1 MVKAYRTAVPRP
13 DREREKASTGS
24 GPVKTYKMSPEEMED
39 HFART
44 GAAKATVHVGS
55 KHASI
60 VEPKAAD
67 QARDKRRTAKEIDKQ
82 EVIGLVAQG
91 LSYHK
96 VEEQVGIPKGTL
108 RYRLKK
114 WGLVGLDQIKA
125 KELLGSPVQ
134 PEDTEAQNASLKDY
148 EQKLAEWDSL
158 NQELQQLKLAHTS
171 LKKDYEELFKSHDAS
186 VNRAS
191 SLLDRCLEL
200 EEELKRW
207 NDNDDE
213 TQELLLEIMAER
225 DQLSKH
231 AAEVQVQF
239 AEMIEDRNNWKQ
251 TALEAKQAI
260 AELEAEAPASDKTAD
275 NVNSPAHYTQGG
287 IETIDYIR
295 AKLTPEEFVG
305 YCKGNILKYVSRASH
320 KGGLEDLRKAGK
332 YIEFAVKS

>member
-1 MVKAYRTAVPRP
+1 
-13 DREREKASTGS
+13 
-24 GPVKTYKMSPEEMED
+24 MED

-44 GAAKATVHVGS
+44 GAAKATVLEGS

-67 QARDKRRTAKEIDKQ
+67 QAKDKRRTAKEIDKH
-82 EVIGLVAQG
+82 EVIGLIAQG

-125 KELLGSPVQ
+125 KELLGSAAQ
-134 PEDTEAQNASLKDY
+134 PEDMAVQNASLKDY

-158 NQELQQLKLAHTS
+158 NQELQQLRIEHTS
-171 LKKDYEELFKSHDAS
+171 LKKDYEELSKLHEDSA
-186 VNRAS
+186 NRAKI
-191 SLLDRCLEL
+191 LLDRCLEL
-200 EEELKRW
+200 EEGLKKW
-207 NDNDDE
+207 NDNDNE

-239 AEMIEDRNNWKQ
+239 AEMLEDRNNWKQ

-260 AELEAEAPASDKTAD
+260 AELEALRGLGVTNKTAD

-295 AKLTPEEFVG
+295 AKLTPEEFIG

>member
-44 GAAKATVHVGS
+44 GTAKATVHVGS

-67 QARDKRRTAKEIDKQ
+67 QAKDKRRTAKEIDKH
-82 EVIGLVAQG
+82 EVIGLIAQG

-158 NQELQQLKLAHTS
+158 NQELQQLK
-171 LKKDYEELFKSHDAS
+171 
-186 VNRAS
+186 
-191 SLLDRCLEL
+191 
-200 EEELKRW
+200 
-207 NDNDDE
+207 
-213 TQELLLEIMAER
+213 IER
-225 DQLSKH
+225 DQLSKQV
-231 AAEVQVQF
+231 AEVQVRL
-239 AEMIEDRNNWKQ
+239 AEVSEDRDNWVEEYAMLDSVYQEVLEDRNNWKL
-251 TALEAKQAI
+251 TAQEAKQAI
-260 AELEAEAPASDKTAD
+260 AELEAAASPASDPNSTYEVFRGLGVINKTAD

-305 YCKGNILKYVSRASH
+305 YCKGNVLKYVSRAQH